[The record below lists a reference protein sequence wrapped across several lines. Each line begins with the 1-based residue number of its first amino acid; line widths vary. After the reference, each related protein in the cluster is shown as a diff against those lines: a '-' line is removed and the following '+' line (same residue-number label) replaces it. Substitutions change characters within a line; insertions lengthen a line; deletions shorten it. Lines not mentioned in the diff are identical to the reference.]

1 MKTVTL
7 RELHARTGQWVREA
21 LRCGQIVV
29 TDNGRPIAR
38 IVPET
43 EGTGVPFFAE
53 RNPSKA
59 FRTLDESGKTGRGP
73 DVTRILSEGREDRA

>member
-7 RELHARTGQWVREA
+7 RELHARTGEWVREA
-21 LRCGQIVV
+21 SRCGQIVV

-43 EGTGVPFFAE
+43 EGNETPYFAE
-53 RNPSKA
+53 RKPSKA
-59 FRTLDESGKTGRGP
+59 FRALDESGRTGLGP
-73 DVTRILSEGREDRA
+73 DVTRIISEDREDRA

>member
-7 RELHARTGQWVREA
+7 RELHARTGEWVREA
-21 LRCGQIVV
+21 SRCGQIVV

-43 EGTGVPFFAE
+43 EGTEPPYFAD
-53 RNPSKA
+53 RKPSKA
-59 FRTLDESGKTGRGP
+59 FRTLDDSRKTGRGS
-73 DVTRILSEGREDRA
+73 DVTQTISEGREDRA

>member
-7 RELHARTGQWVREA
+7 RELHARTGEWVREA
-21 LRCGQIVV
+21 SRCGQIVV

-53 RNPSKA
+53 RKPSKA
-59 FRTLDESGKTGRGP
+59 FRILDESGKTGGGP
-73 DVTRILSEGREDRA
+73 DVTRIISEGREDRA

>member
-1 MKTVTL
+1 MKEVTL

-21 LRCGQIVV
+21 SRCGQIVV

-43 EGTGVPFFAE
+43 DGAEPPYFAA
-53 RNPSKA
+53 RRPSKA
-59 FRTLDESGKTGRGP
+59 FRNLDRSGRTSRGS
-73 DVTRILSEGREDRA
+73 DATQGISQDREDRA

>member
-7 RELHARTGQWVREA
+7 RELHARTGEWVREA
-21 LRCGQIVV
+21 SRCGQIVV

-43 EGTGVPFFAE
+43 EGAGTPNFAD
-53 RNPSKA
+53 RKPSKPFHA
-59 FRTLDESGKTGRGP
+59 LDESVRTGGGP
-73 DVTRILSEGREDRA
+73 DVTRTISEGREDRV